1 MELHQSWHFLPHCW
15 TLGFYSVFAYV
26 CVALSKSAESSFPFW
41 IVFLGWISSSGNN
54 WVKDSEFHPEGIAC
68 CSPLPAHSECVQCHE
83 QSQSQLF
90 SIYLILWGPMLG
102 CWFEWA
108 SLEGASESYTFQEIH
123 YYHTPQIYLEGYWSI
138 VDLQS
143 CVNFGRTA
151 KGLIYVYINMP
162 FPILFS
168 CGLSQHVD
176 YLSMCCTVRS
186 CLFILYK
193 VVCLC

>member
-1 MELHQSWHFLPHCW
+1 MFSLDEFPLLGIIGSK
-15 TLGFYSVFAYV
+15 TL
-26 CVALSKSAESSFPFW
+26 SFTP
-41 IVFLGWISSSGNN
+41 
-54 WVKDSEFHPEGIAC
+54 KA
-68 CSPLPAHSECVQCHE
+68 LPAALLCRLTVSVSSVTNNLSLSCFQSTFYYGAQCLAVGLSGHPWRV
-83 QSQSQLF
+83 L
-90 SIYLILWGPMLG
+90 P
-102 CWFEWA
+102 
-108 SLEGASESYTFQEIH
+108 ESCTFQEIH

-138 VDLQS
+138 VDLPC

-168 CGLSQHVD
+168 SGLSQHVD